1 MRKPCV
7 GCTLKHLGA
16 AAVLEHEML
25 HGYPNYGPYMWGH
38 MEQAEEEIAAISPR
52 FADVI
57 RAHRVKSQYA
67 AHSVPF
73 DALIAFTYALGAAVD
88 DADDGGAAALEIPAD
103 CLVGVTDDGVFTP
116 PGDTRMGRNA
126 PEKSE

>member
-16 AAVLEHEML
+16 AAVLEHEMM

-38 MEQAEEEIAAISPR
+38 MEQAEEEIAAVSPR

-67 AHSVPF
+67 EHSVPF
-73 DALIAFTYALGAAVD
+73 DALIAFTYALGATTGD
-88 DADDGGAAALEIPAD
+88 DEAKDGGPSALEIPAD
-103 CLVGVTDDGVFTP
+103 CLVGVSEDGVFTP
-116 PGDTRMGRNA
+116 PGDTR
-126 PEKSE
+126 P

>member
-38 MEQAEEEIAAISPR
+38 MEQAEEEIAAVSPR

-57 RAHRVKSQYA
+57 RAHRVRSQYA
-67 AHSVPF
+67 SHSVPF
-73 DALIAFTYALGAAVD
+73 DALIAFTYALGDAVD
-88 DADDGGAAALEIPAD
+88 DAEDGGAAALEIPAD
-103 CLVGVTDDGVFTP
+103 CLFGVTDDGVFTP
-116 PGDTRMGRNA
+116 PGDTRTGRNA